1 MIRRPPRSTRT
12 DTLFPYTT
20 LFRSLSGVLVAA
32 GALLGAGG
40 DAGSAVGDAVDFAV
54 AAQCA
59 EALGITS
66 VLNAGTVE
74 YAKVRQQFG
83 QPIGRFQ
90 ALQHRLVDMYVAES
104 EARGMAATLPALFGM
119 ANRRS
124 AAVSAAKVQIAEA
137 GRLIAEEAIQIHG
150 GMGMTQELSIGDY
163 AKRMIAL
170 TMQHGDVR
178 AHLDRFV
185 ALEMEDRKS
194 TRLNSSH

>member
-1 MIRRPPRSTRT
+1 MIVLYVWLFYGFGDHRDLHVLTHSFPTRRSADR
-12 DTLFPYTT
+12 
-20 LFRSLSGVLVAA
+20 SGVLGAA

-40 DAGSAVGDAVDFAV
+40 DAGAALGDAVDFAV

-66 VLNAGTVE
+66 VLNAATVE

-150 GMGMTQELSIGDY
+150 GLGMKIG
-163 AKRMIAL
+163 
-170 TMQHGDVR
+170 R
-178 AHLDRFV
+178 ASCRERV
-185 ALEMEDRKS
+185 CQYV
-194 TRLNSSH
+194 

>member
-1 MIRRPPRSTRT
+1 MRIS
-12 DTLFPYTT
+12 DWSSDVCSSDL
-20 LFRSLSGVLVAA
+20 
-32 GALLGAGG
+32 
-40 DAGSAVGDAVDFAV
+40 
-54 AAQCA
+54 AQCA

-66 VLNAGTVE
+66 VLNAATVE

-137 GRLIAEEAIQIHG
+137 GRLIAAERSEERRG
-150 GMGMTQELSIGDY
+150 GKEC
-163 AKRMIAL
+163 
-170 TMQHGDVR
+170 V
-178 AHLDRFV
+178 
-185 ALEMEDRKS
+185 S
-194 TRLNSSH
+194 TCRSRGSPYH

>member
-40 DAGSAVGDAVDFAV
+40 DAGAALGDAVDFAV

-66 VLNAGTVE
+66 VLNAAPVE

-83 QPIGRFQ
+83 QPLGRFQ
-90 ALQHRLVDMYVAES
+90 ALQHRLVALYVAES
-104 EARGMAATLPALFGM
+104 EVRGRAALPPPLFVIAHRRSPAL
-119 ANRRS
+119 
-124 AAVSAAKVQIAEA
+124 
-137 GRLIAEEAIQIHG
+137 
-150 GMGMTQELSIGDY
+150 
-163 AKRMIAL
+163 
-170 TMQHGDVR
+170 
-178 AHLDRFV
+178 
-185 ALEMEDRKS
+185 
-194 TRLNSSH
+194 